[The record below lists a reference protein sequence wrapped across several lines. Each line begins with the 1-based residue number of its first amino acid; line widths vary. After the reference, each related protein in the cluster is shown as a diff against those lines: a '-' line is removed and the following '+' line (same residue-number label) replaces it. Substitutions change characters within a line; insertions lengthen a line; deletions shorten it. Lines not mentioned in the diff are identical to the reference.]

1 MPFRPEDIEPIGHV
15 PGTTAVAYTVAR
27 DGEIVG
33 QVHAPQVPGWL
44 NAGLDPR
51 EKIADRLNAT
61 EESAGF
67 EQLAEMLRKI
77 LDLG

>member
-1 MPFRPEDIEPIGHV
+1 MPFRPQDIEPIGQV
-15 PGTTAVAYTVAR
+15 PNRTATAYAVSR

-33 QVHAPQVPGWL
+33 QVHAPQVPGWV

-51 EKIADRLNAT
+51 EQIARRLNDV
-61 EESAGF
+61 EEVEGF
-67 EQLAEMLRKI
+67 EKLAGALRST